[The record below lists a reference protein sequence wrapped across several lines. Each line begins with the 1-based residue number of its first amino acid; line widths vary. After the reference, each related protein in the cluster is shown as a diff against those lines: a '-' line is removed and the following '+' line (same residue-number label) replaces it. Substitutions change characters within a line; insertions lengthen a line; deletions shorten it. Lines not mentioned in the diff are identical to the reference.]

1 MWEATQKLRERVET
15 RDVLGWA
22 SALALL
28 AIVLATFVACYATA
42 HVARRVGGTVESAD
56 WRLNEDTGQA
66 YPFIEVKLDGGSS
79 VRVGSMAPALPG
91 VGDRI
96 TVRQRAMLF
105 DYMTV
110 YEWEGPG
117 ELLSEPALIPR
128 ASSPVSHP

>member
-1 MWEATQKLRERVET
+1 MWEATGKLRERVQAG
-15 RDVLGWA
+15 DVLGWA

-28 AIVLATFVACYATA
+28 AVVLAAFAACYATA

-56 WRLNEDTGQA
+56 WRLNEDTGQT

-105 DYMTV
+105 NYMTV
-110 YEWEGPG
+110 YEWERPS
-117 ELLSEPALIPR
+117 ELFSEREPVLVPR
-128 ASSPVSHP
+128 AVSHP